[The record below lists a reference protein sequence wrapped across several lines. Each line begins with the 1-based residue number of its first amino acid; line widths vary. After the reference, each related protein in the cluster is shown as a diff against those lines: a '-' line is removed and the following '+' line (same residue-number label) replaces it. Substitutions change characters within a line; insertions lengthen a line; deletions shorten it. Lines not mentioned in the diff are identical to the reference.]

1 MEPEA
6 FQMDLLDLIASA
18 HGGRGLETIGGQF
31 GLDERQTQ
39 AALEQLAPAVAAGLR
54 RNINDPRGML
64 ALVNA
69 LQQGQH
75 DRYLDEADTVRF
87 DQVSD
92 DGNRI
97 LGHIFGSKDVSRGV
111 AMHASGQT
119 GIGGAILKQLL
130 PIIASMVLGALTRKM
145 GGGRA
150 PAPQPR
156 GGGLEDILGDILGG
170 GQSRRQAPQPQP
182 QQRGGGIEDILG
194 DILGGGSRSRRGQ
207 YEEEKPDFDYDEDAF
222 RRHREQLEDTLG
234 RGSSTGNAADDL
246 LNSVERHLGR

>member
-1 MEPEA
+1 
-6 FQMDLLDLIASA
+6 MDLLDLIASA
-18 HGGRGLETIGGQF
+18 HGGRGLDTIGNQF
-31 GLDERQTQ
+31 GLNQQQTQ
-39 AALEQLAPAVAAGLR
+39 AALEQLAPAVTAGLR

-69 LQQGQH
+69 LQQGEH
-75 DRYLDEADTVRF
+75 DRYLDDADAVQF

-156 GGGLEDILGDILGG
+156 GGGGLGDILGDILGG
-170 GQSRRQAPQPQP
+170 GGAQRAPQRRQQPQR
-182 QQRGGGIEDILG
+182 RGGGIEDILG
-194 DILGGGSRSRRGQ
+194 DILGRGGGSRRGQ
-207 YEEEKPDFDYDEDAF
+207 YQAEEPDFDYDEDAF
-222 RRHREQLEDTLG
+222 KRHRDVFEDSLG
-234 RGSSTGNAADDL
+234 RGSSSGSAADDL
-246 LNSVERHLGR
+246 LNSVERHLGRR